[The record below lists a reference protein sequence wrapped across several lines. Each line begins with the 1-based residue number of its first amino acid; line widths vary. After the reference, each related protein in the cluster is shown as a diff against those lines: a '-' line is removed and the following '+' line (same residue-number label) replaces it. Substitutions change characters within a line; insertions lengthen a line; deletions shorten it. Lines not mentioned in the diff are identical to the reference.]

1 MLRLFSE
8 ILKVVVWNPLTLKAI
23 NTVEFAAAAL
33 NADVVILPGTGL
45 RAPADTDHT
54 KWSINNKYWI
64 VSFGRR
70 RAPHTIS
77 SAGCAIVVR
86 VLTPPK
92 NQTFQGPLEKQAVQ
106 MAQSAQK
113 HCEACGSVASA
124 TWSCAGGICA
134 GAGRP
139 VHAHSVPLA
148 QQWPSNSGTT
158 EGTTEPRHRLIAEGQ
173 QYCSTSPA
181 QVVDEAR
188 LSSLGGWVAATAQ
201 HCVIRACEVSG
212 IDHVFVPLAAEFSF
226 QPAAQPGK
234 KADGNGGDASAFG
247 EISEDFRAWASCAGH
262 LKRLT
267 GGTHWCVGLVTR
279 QTTTWHQGAQD
290 GGKAEGHGGEAE
302 GHGVP
307 DGGTLD

>member
-113 HCEACGSVASA
+113 HCEASGTVP
-124 TWSCAGGICA
+124 WSCAV
-134 GAGRP
+134 RN
-139 VHAHSVPLA
+139 SVPRDFQLA
-148 QQWPSNSGTT
+148 VAQSLRARGVAVSETKYPCQKLVPTRETSVK
-158 EGTTEPRHRLIAEGQ
+158 AAGQ
-173 QYCSTSPA
+173 
-181 QVVDEAR
+181 
-188 LSSLGGWVAATAQ
+188 
-201 HCVIRACEVSG
+201 
-212 IDHVFVPLAAEFSF
+212 
-226 QPAAQPGK
+226 
-234 KADGNGGDASAFG
+234 
-247 EISEDFRAWASCAGH
+247 
-262 LKRLT
+262 
-267 GGTHWCVGLVTR
+267 
-279 QTTTWHQGAQD
+279 
-290 GGKAEGHGGEAE
+290 
-302 GHGVP
+302 
-307 DGGTLD
+307 